1 MHIMC
6 PEPKDIVSIISG
18 NQKYIK
24 STSIVPVL
32 LEFITTTLL

>member
-6 PEPKDIVSIISG
+6 HEPKDIVYLISG

-24 STSIVPVL
+24 LTSIAPVL
-32 LEFITTTLL
+32 LEFITTKLL